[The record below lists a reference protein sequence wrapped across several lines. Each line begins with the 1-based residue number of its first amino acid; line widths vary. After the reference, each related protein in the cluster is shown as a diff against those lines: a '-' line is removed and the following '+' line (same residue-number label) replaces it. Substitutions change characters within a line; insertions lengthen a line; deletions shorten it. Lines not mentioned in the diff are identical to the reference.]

1 MGGTEYQN
9 YLYNANEAYTSMALL
24 PISRPTAT
32 YANPEWECDH
42 SAAARSAAATTN
54 LWCSTS
60 AAGKHNT
67 AAWNGARSRFAA
79 GTIYATNAD
88 ATGARFA
95 AGTIYATN
103 ANTTGANNL
112 PHTTAGHTAYRRVND
127 SFKFF
132 KYSGKNLGW
141 WNLKSVM
148 RKTEGAQDSSA

>member
-9 YLYNANEAYTSMALL
+9 YLYKANEAYTSMALL

-79 GTIYATNAD
+79 GTIYATNA
-88 ATGARFA
+88 
-95 AGTIYATN
+95 
-103 ANTTGANNL
+103 NTTGANNL

-148 RKTEGAQDSSA
+148 RKTGGAQDSSA